1 MSSLLETVNRVVAYK
16 PLCLADVNHMRYPL
30 PAHYPCRKIW
40 MFLPSRDPLQELQPG
55 SAPCPL
61 AVGVW
66 SGDDELR
73 LEIGRAIL

>member
-1 MSSLLETVNRVVAYK
+1 
-16 PLCLADVNHMRYPL
+16 MRYPL